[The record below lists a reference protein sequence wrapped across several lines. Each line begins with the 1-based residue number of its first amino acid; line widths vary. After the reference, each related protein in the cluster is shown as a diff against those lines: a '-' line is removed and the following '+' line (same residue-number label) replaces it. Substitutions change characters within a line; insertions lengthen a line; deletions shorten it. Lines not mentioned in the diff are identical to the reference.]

1 MCVLIVSRTLS
12 EAFLIR
18 RRNGRDVIIKVLLV
32 FICNTGIF
40 VRFLWNLYFLD
51 KISKNKI
58 ANDDQQDAII
68 LVFYLFLISSTCF
81 ERPSSGALDCIYSF
95 W

>member
-58 ANDDQQDAII
+58 ANDDQQDAI
-68 LVFYLFLISSTCF
+68 FWFF
-81 ERPSSGALDCIYSF
+81 IYS
-95 W
+95 